1 MDKLKEH
8 IQNKIRE
15 LDIDLPKDDLWNAIS
30 NEISREV
37 DPDPLKDHIEQ
48 YAEELDVETPGDH
61 AWSRI
66 RSEISEHK
74 AVRQISYK
82 KLAYYVAAASL
93 IIFIVVS
100 TLLHKNITSGNGDN
114 IVKTPSKKEL
124 TVPNLVPPDTVKAI
138 PGDQSEMQDDKV
150 QFKPETRQ
158 LAQSVKRQAKANV
171 VTRRATNRKVPM
183 EIIEAQAEYDNLIAG
198 QVSLIQDM
206 PLYGESAGDFAGF
219 IDDFK
224 RLDQQEKKL
233 RSAVLKK
240 GMEQNTMDELAM
252 IYQKKLTVLKM
263 LQREISR
270 TDTRL
275 VNETD
280 TLPVFLNLKKEL

>member
-15 LDIDLPKDDLWNAIS
+15 LDIDQPKDDLWNAIS

-37 DPDPLKDHIEQ
+37 DTDPLKDHIEQ
-48 YAEELDVETPGDH
+48 YAEELDVEIPGEH

-74 AVRQISYK
+74 PVLQISYK

-100 TLLHKNITSGNGDN
+100 TLLHKNLTSGNGDN

-124 TVPNLVPPDTVKAI
+124 AVPNLVPLDTVKAI
-138 PGDQSEMQDDKV
+138 PGDQSETQDDKV
-150 QFKPETRQ
+150 RFKPETTE
-158 LAQSVKRQAKANV
+158 LAQTVKRQAKANI
-171 VTRRATNRKVPM
+171 VTRRATNRNVPM